1 MNYLRLYLKS
11 LKKRNTDGK
20 VPGVQSEESFLKPG
34 EHIAVYWVQETNTFV
49 WYLGIVEQVKRDIA
63 RIIHLKRSDKLGVN
77 WIIPDDPE
85 KLDIEHDQVLA
96 RDLPVIYHGVS
107 CRIEISKALA
117 KEITDTMEQIHRD
130 CI

>member
-1 MNYLRLYLKS
+1 M
-11 LKKRNTDGK
+11 
-20 VPGVQSEESFLKPG
+20 
-34 EHIAVYWVQETNTFV
+34 
-49 WYLGIVEQVKRDIA
+49 
-63 RIIHLKRSDKLGVN
+63 N

-96 RDLPVIYHGVS
+96 HDLPVIYNGVS

-117 KEITDTMEQIHRD
+117 KEITDTMEQIPRD